1 MFTVN
6 VCRRQCLPSR
16 QFFTFSTMTM
26 REYCIL
32 GVLKRTRQMNNYYI
46 FLQCHN
52 GVATTYAASKNN
64 CGECPALRILFCMS
78 KLRNLKKKIWG
89 GDCHSETMLL
99 WKMCYFIIEPFRLLF
114 NWRPTVRPCCTVI
127 NLKTAHLAI
136 FSTLYVHAVKKGPC
150 TVKTLN

>member
-1 MFTVN
+1 MSLN
-6 VCRRQCLPSR
+6 VQDKWIIIIYSFSVTTELRQR
-16 QFFTFSTMTM
+16 M
-26 REYCIL
+26 
-32 GVLKRTRQMNNYYI
+32 
-46 FLQCHN
+46 H
-52 GVATTYAASKNN
+52 YAASKNN

-78 KLRNLKKKIWG
+78 KLRNFNFFLGGGTATLKQCYFEK
-89 GDCHSETMLL
+89 S
-99 WKMCYFIIEPFRLLF
+99 KMCYFILEPFRLLF